1 MRNDFEHQSQV
12 ALFRWAALNDS
23 KHPGLSM
30 MHAIPNGGLRNIRVA
45 MKLKSEG
52 VKSGVPDI
60 CLPFPM
66 GNFHGLYIEMKSP
79 KGRISPAQEWWLDS
93 LTSVGYLAER
103 CFDWVDAARIIAN
116 YLNLDLKACGIK

>member
-1 MRNDFEHQSQV
+1 
-12 ALFRWAALNDS
+12 
-23 KHPGLSM
+23 M